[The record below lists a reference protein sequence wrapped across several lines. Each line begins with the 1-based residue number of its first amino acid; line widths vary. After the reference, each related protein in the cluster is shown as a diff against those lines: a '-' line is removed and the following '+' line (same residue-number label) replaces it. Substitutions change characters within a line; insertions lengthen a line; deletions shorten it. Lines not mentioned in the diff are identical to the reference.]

1 MQLAISRAVVQ
12 TQTAVNTGQNVIEV
26 GSSKQLLDS
35 LTGIAQRLLK
45 GRGGHEAFM
54 ACGS

>member
-1 MQLAISRAVVQ
+1 MQLTISRAVIQ
-12 TQTAVNTGQNVIEV
+12 TQTAVNTGQDVVEI